1 MVLVTHGTVLL
12 SCGSATTCYWIT
24 TLELLDLTCSPFN
37 EIRGNRRWLRHIA
50 GLANDSPLRI
60 QMPFDLCAT
69 NAAFGM
75 SQFRLVWPPTDDRAL
90 CPLVTARRS
99 LSCSCTGSTSSIA
112 HTYAASKEKFM
123 HSFQW
128 IRIPSPRESRR
139 HITLRVPLAVSATIV
154 LLALVLAAC
163 SSGSSS
169 SGNSNSS
176 TITMGS
182 GVFSG
187 NTSITIKA
195 GDTVT
200 FDDSAGGPHDLVIG
214 TGGQFTAASGA
225 PSDLNSAG
233 GVTFQGGDKKTIVF
247 SNAGTFHITCTIHP
261 SMAATVIVTP

>member
-1 MVLVTHGTVLL
+1 MPSIHL
-12 SCGSATTCYWIT
+12 T
-24 TLELLDLTCSPFN
+24 TLPNTP
-37 EIRGNRRWLRHIA
+37 RG
-50 GLANDSPLRI
+50 
-60 QMPFDLCAT
+60 
-69 NAAFGM
+69 
-75 SQFRLVWPPTDDRAL
+75 
-90 CPLVTARRS
+90 
-99 LSCSCTGSTSSIA
+99 
-112 HTYAASKEKFM
+112 
-123 HSFQW
+123 
-128 IRIPSPRESRR
+128 
-139 HITLRVPLAVSATIV
+139 HITLRVPLAVLACIL

-169 SGNSNSS
+169 SDNSNSL

-195 GDTVT
+195 GDAVT

-214 TGGQFTAASGA
+214 TGGQFVAASGA

-247 SNAGTFHITCTIHP
+247 PNAGTFHITCTIHP